1 MSNKV
6 MTKRNLRE
14 NSERRQKYDKIHEY
28 QSNGLA
34 IVELKGLKGII
45 NEKGEEI
52 VKPIYDDISIF
63 SEGIAKIK
71 KLQFYGFIDE
81 DGKELF
87 EPNFHEIEEFDEK
100 GIAKIIRYYRKGR
113 KYAKAVGYVNRKG
126 ELLLEPKYYDEIKQF
141 PINDK
146 FFLISPIYEEGSVVI
161 NDMKE
166 IVSYDKCFSKLD
178 NNTVLIED
186 VKTKL
191 YGTLDKNLD
200 FAIRP
205 MYDRLETIQDENFQ
219 EKLIGIEKKNYYLV
233 EKNGERK
240 KINPLGLENCQYYED
255 EKKKL
260 PVENSN
266 WYIIGEEIFKA
277 SKIEKIGDKNAY
289 WVYRENKKMLF
300 LDYGKG
306 FYITNEYESS
316 DIELYK
322 SFSGKK
328 EKWENF
334 DVYIT
339 KKENLNGII
348 LAIYGDEIF
357 EVVGYTKEKKIIH
370 MLEDELDYIYGL
382 EHEVKEKPNGLKW
395 ARAARER
402 FGRFEGDANRFK
414 YKNSIFD

>member
-6 MTKRNLRE
+6 MTKGNLRE

-81 DGKELF
+81 NGKELF

-100 GIAKIIRYYRKGR
+100 GIAKIIRYYRNGK

-126 ELLLEPKYYDEIKQF
+126 ELLLEPKYYDEIEQF
-141 PINDK
+141 PLNK
-146 FFLISPIYEEGSVVI
+146 QFFLIEPRGEKGTIVI

-166 IVSYDKCFSKLD
+166 IVLNGKYFIKPD
-178 NNTVLIED
+178 NDTVFIKD
-186 VKTKL
+186 IKTSL

-205 MYDRLETIQDENFQ
+205 MYDALERIQDENFQ
-219 EKLIGIEKKNYYLV
+219 EELIGIEKKNYYLV

-240 KINPLGLENCQYYED
+240 KINPLGLENCQYYE
-255 EKKKL
+255 EERKKL
-260 PVENSN
+260 PTENSD
-266 WYIIGEEIFKA
+266 WYIIGKKIFKA

-289 WVYRENKKMLF
+289 WVYQENKKMMF
-300 LDYGKG
+300 LDNGRE

-328 EKWENF
+328 ENWENF
-334 DVYIT
+334 DVYLT
-339 KKENLNGII
+339 KKGKLNGII
-348 LAIYGDEIF
+348 LAIYGESIF
-357 EVVGYTKEKKIIH
+357 EAYDYEA
-370 MLEDELDYIYGL
+370 EENDENFIYGL
-382 EHEVKEKPNGLKW
+382 EYKMKEKNNGLEW
-395 ARAARER
+395 GNIVR
-402 FGRFEGDANRFK
+402 GYLGQLSGDAKYFA

>member
-6 MTKRNLRE
+6 MTKGNLKE

-146 FFLISPIYEEGSVVI
+146 FFLIFPIYEEGSVVI

-166 IVSYDKCFSKLD
+166 IVSYDKCFRKLD
-178 NNTVLIED
+178 NDTVLIED

-240 KINPLGLENCQYYED
+240 
-255 EKKKL
+255 
-260 PVENSN
+260 
-266 WYIIGEEIFKA
+266 
-277 SKIEKIGDKNAY
+277 
-289 WVYRENKKMLF
+289 
-300 LDYGKG
+300 
-306 FYITNEYESS
+306 
-316 DIELYK
+316 
-322 SFSGKK
+322 
-328 EKWENF
+328 
-334 DVYIT
+334 
-339 KKENLNGII
+339 
-348 LAIYGDEIF
+348 
-357 EVVGYTKEKKIIH
+357 
-370 MLEDELDYIYGL
+370 
-382 EHEVKEKPNGLKW
+382 
-395 ARAARER
+395 
-402 FGRFEGDANRFK
+402 
-414 YKNSIFD
+414 